1 MLGRML
7 LILVGT
13 VCSVLATQEFTIEVM
28 KQYLNEKN
36 PYISSELIKKRVSQE
51 QLNYVKGSFDTALVA
66 KYEEKDYPLS
76 DGTYYDASLIKP
88 TESGIDFS
96 AGYRYAKGTQEYN
109 NIKTGK
115 NGEFLIGATIPL
127 VSVLNKIDQRRLRL
141 ALAQTDLKNTDFAY
155 KERMRQ
161 FYFTLTS
168 EYYTLLYNKERL
180 AITNELLDKARLRK
194 RFIAQS
200 VSSGNLPQASLIE
213 ASQQKISREQA
224 QLTAQNSYDNALINF
239 LKYINLTPEAFHTQ
253 YHLGR
258 LSTPKQRRF
267 DFDVAL
273 DKALQNRPD
282 LQILALEIEKLLI
295 ENRGN
300 ERLQY
305 PEFNVG
311 LYGVYDVD
319 EQSGFK
325 VALNMRFPLAQTQ
338 YQSKNAQ
345 IKENMR
351 RVRAEQEVQL
361 LELKADLKGLITSLH
376 TVIQNLNAAKEEQE
390 LLLKLETFERRKY
403 TLGSSSLFLLNQR
416 EMQTMEAQMKVLTY
430 KLKYQLLYH
439 AYYRSIN
446 ERLLLKFC

>member
-1 MLGRML
+1 MLGRVVM
-7 LILVGT
+7 ILAGT
-13 VCSVLATQEFTIEVM
+13 VSIVLATQEFSIEVM

-36 PYISSELIKKRVSQE
+36 PYISRELIKKRVSQE
-51 QLNYVKGSFDTALVA
+51 QLNYVKGSYDTALEA

-76 DGTYYDASLIKP
+76 DGTYYGASLIKP

-109 NIKTGK
+109 NIKTGE

-141 ALAQTDLKNTDFAY
+141 ALAQTDLKNTDFAL

-161 FYFTLTS
+161 FNFTLMS
-168 EYYTLLYNKERL
+168 QYYSLLHDKERL
-180 AITNELLDKARLRK
+180 GITKNLLEKARLRERQIK
-194 RFIAQS
+194 QS
-200 VSSGNLPQASLIE
+200 VSSGNLPQTTLIE
-213 ASQQKISREQA
+213 AKQQIISRKQA
-224 QLTAQNSYDNALINF
+224 LLSAQNSYENTLINF
-239 LKYINLTPEAFHTQ
+239 LKYLNLTPEAFHAQ
-253 YHLGR
+253 YHLGH
-258 LSTPKQRRF
+258 LSIPKQTRF

-273 DKALQNRPD
+273 EKALQNRPD

-295 ENRGN
+295 ENRSN

-305 PEFNVG
+305 PKFDVG

-319 EQSGFK
+319 DESGFK

-338 YQSKNAQ
+338 YRSKNAQ
-345 IKENMR
+345 IKESMQ

-361 LELKADLKGLITSLH
+361 LELKADLKSLITSLN
-376 TVIQNLNAAKEEQE
+376 TVIQNLNAAKEEQK
-390 LLLKLETFERRKY
+390 LLLKLEVFEQRKY

-416 EMQTMEAQMKVLTY
+416 EMQTMEAKMRVIAY
-430 KLKYQLLYH
+430 KLQYQLLYH
-439 AYYRSIN
+439 AYCRSIN
-446 ERLLLKFC
+446 ESLF

>member
-1 MLGRML
+1 MLGRVVM
-7 LILVGT
+7 ILAGT
-13 VCSVLATQEFTIEVM
+13 VSIVLATQEFSIEVM

-51 QLNYVKGSFDTALVA
+51 QLNYVKGSYDTALEA

-76 DGTYYDASLIKP
+76 DGTYYGASLIKP

-109 NIKTGK
+109 NIKTGE

-141 ALAQTDLKNTDFAY
+141 ALAQTDVKNTDFAF

-161 FYFTLTS
+161 FNFTLMS
-168 EYYTLLYNKERL
+168 QYYSLLHDKERL
-180 AITNELLDKARLRK
+180 GITKNLLEKARLRERQIK
-194 RFIAQS
+194 QS
-200 VSSGNLPQASLIE
+200 VSSGNLPQTTLIE
-213 ASQQKISREQA
+213 AKQQIISRKQA
-224 QLTAQNSYDNALINF
+224 LLSAQNSYENTLINF
-239 LKYINLTPEAFHTQ
+239 LKYLNLTPEAFHAQ
-253 YHLGR
+253 YHLGD
-258 LSTPKQRRF
+258 LNTPKQTRF

-273 DKALQNRPD
+273 EKALQNRPD

-295 ENRGN
+295 ENRSN

-305 PEFNVG
+305 PKFDVG

-319 EQSGFK
+319 DESGFK

-338 YQSKNAQ
+338 YRSKNAQ
-345 IKENMR
+345 IKESMQR
-351 RVRAEQEVQL
+351 IRAEQEVQL
-361 LELKADLKGLITSLH
+361 LELKADLKSLITSLH
-376 TVIQNLNAAKEEQE
+376 TVIQNLNAAKEEQK
-390 LLLKLETFERRKY
+390 LLLKLEAFEQRKY

-416 EMQTMEAQMKVLTY
+416 EMQTMEAKMRVLTY
-430 KLKYQLLYH
+430 KLQYQLLYH

-446 ERLLLKFC
+446 ESLF

>member
-1 MLGRML
+1 MLGRVVMML
-7 LILVGT
+7 AGTLGIL
-13 VCSVLATQEFTIEVM
+13 SATQEFSIDVM

-76 DGTYYDASLIKP
+76 DGTYYGASLIKP
-88 TESGIDFS
+88 TESGIDLS

-161 FYFTLTS
+161 FYFTLMS
-168 EYYTLLYNKERL
+168 QYYSLLHNKERL
-180 AITNELLDKARLRK
+180 AISEDLLEKARLRE
-194 RFIAQS
+194 RLIEQS
-200 VSSGNLPQASLIE
+200 VTSGNLPQATLIE
-213 ASQQKISREQA
+213 AKQQKISREQA
-224 QLTAQNSYDNALINF
+224 LLSAQNTYENTLINF
-239 LKYINLTPEAFHTQ
+239 LKYLNLTPEAFHAQ
-253 YHLGR
+253 YHLGH
-258 LSTPKQRRF
+258 LSTPEQTAF
-267 DFDVAL
+267 NFDVAL
-273 DKALQNRPD
+273 EKALQNRPD

-295 ENRGN
+295 ENRAN

-305 PEFNVG
+305 PEFDVG

-319 EQSGFK
+319 DESGFK

-338 YQSKNAQ
+338 YLSKNAQ
-345 IKENMR
+345 IKESMQ

-361 LELKADLKGLITSLH
+361 LELKADLQSLITSLD
-376 TVIQNLNAAKEEQE
+376 TVIQNLNAAQEEQE
-390 LLLKLETFERRKY
+390 LLLKLEAFEQRKY

-416 EMQTMEAQMKVLTY
+416 EMQTMEAQMKVLAY
-430 KLKYQLLYH
+430 KLEYQLLYH
-439 AYYRSIN
+439 AYYRSVN
-446 ERLLLKFC
+446 EPLF